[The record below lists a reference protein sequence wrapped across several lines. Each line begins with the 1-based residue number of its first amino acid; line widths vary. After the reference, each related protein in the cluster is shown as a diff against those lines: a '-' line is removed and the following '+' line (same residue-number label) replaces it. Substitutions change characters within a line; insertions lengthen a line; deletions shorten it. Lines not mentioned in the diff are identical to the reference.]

1 MPAAFKEMV
10 GIDYYLRKLWEDRA
24 EARKDAQLKLILLL
38 GKAQGKMSLLEL
50 AARSGMEIKVF
61 MAAIAKMQ
69 ADLLFLDGT
78 TESPE
83 EILVELTP
91 AGRKL
96 ASIAA
101 QIDFAEI
108 GSR

>member
-38 GKAQGKMSLLEL
+38 GKAQGKMFLLEL

-69 ADLLFLDGT
+69 DADLLFLDGT

-101 QIDFAEI
+101 QT
-108 GSR
+108 S